1 MAYHILSN
9 AGRAQSEA
17 RIDPRPL
24 RTSRSTAH
32 GAKVVWPL
40 DYMNR
45 AIYLLESSSNC
56 NWFFKNLHIAIHYQC
71 RMCSAFHPSVCC
83 GQMARWIKIPI
94 GTKVGLSPGRIVL
107 HGDPAP
113 PSQKGHAQPP
123 IFRPMSIVAKRSPI
137 SATAEH
143 LFKKIRSISGPGN
156 RESISRP
163 SSPSSRTWLVDAW
176 P

>member
-1 MAYHILSN
+1 MAYHIVSN

-32 GAKVVWPL
+32 GAQVVWPL
-40 DYMNR
+40 DYMGR

-113 PSQKGHAQPP
+113 LPKGKQPQL
-123 IFRPMSIVAKRSPI
+123 SAHVYCGQTVAHLSYCWTLVICYYRSVRGP
-137 SATAEH
+137 H
-143 LFKKIRSISGPGN
+143 LGEI
-156 RESISRP
+156 
-163 SSPSSRTWLVDAW
+163 LVEV
-176 P
+176 